1 MPSQMEPIQLSMG
14 QQFDQERM
22 SRLLDATD
30 DPRALRAM
38 AKQLLMAFFTARAAT
53 DWVISQQKAPRLD
66 HEEMEKEVAAKL
78 ALGALQNPPAGA
90 ADVVAEW
97 DDPLI

>member
-38 AKQLLMAFFTARAAT
+38 AKQLLVAFFTARAAT

>member
-1 MPSQMEPIQLSMG
+1 MEPIQLSMG

-22 SRLLDATD
+22 SRLIDATD

-38 AKQLLMAFFTARAAT
+38 AQQLLVAFFTARAAT

-66 HEEMEKEVAAKL
+66 HEEMAKEVAAKL

>member
-1 MPSQMEPIQLSMG
+1 MDPIQLSMG

-38 AKQLLMAFFTARAAT
+38 AKQLLVAFFTARAAT
-53 DWVISQQKAPRLD
+53 DWGISQQKAPGRD
-66 HEEMEKEVAAKL
+66 HEEMAKEVVAKL

-90 ADVVAEW
+90 ADMVPEW

>member
-1 MPSQMEPIQLSMG
+1 MDPIQLSMG

-38 AKQLLMAFFTARAAT
+38 AKQLLVAFFTARAAT

-66 HEEMEKEVAAKL
+66 HEEMAKEVAAKL